1 MTMTDIPPPPGSS
14 DNPAGE
20 TTPPPPVSSPPPAGS
35 APVDYASA
43 STPGGYVGPAP
54 DKDAMN
60 MGMLAHLLGILG
72 FLPPLIIWL
81 VKKDAHP
88 FIDDQSK
95 ESLNFQIT
103 LLIAWFAV
111 AIVSCLTL
119 GFGAVLV
126 PIVII
131 ANVILCIMAAMK
143 AKEGIAYRYPFA
155 IRLVK

>member
-1 MTMTDIPPPPGSS
+1 MTDIPPPPGSS
-14 DNPAGE
+14 ENPAGE
-20 TTPPPPVSSPPPAGS
+20 TTPPPPVTPPAAAS
-35 APVDYASA
+35 APMDYASA
-43 STPGGYVGPAP
+43 TSAAAYAGPAP

-60 MGMLAHLLGILG
+60 MGMLSHLLGILG

-88 FIDDQSK
+88 FIDDQAK

-103 LLIAWFAV
+103 LLIAWFVV

-119 GFGAVLV
+119 GFGGILIPILLV
-126 PIVII
+126 ANIVMC
-131 ANVILCIMAAMK
+131 VIGAMK
-143 AKEGIAYRYPFA
+143 AKDGIAYRYPFA